1 MKNVLTLLAKRVAI
15 TLGLTTAVSA
25 ADTAIQNKIHRS
37 GISTLKFWK
46 KQMKDVMEI
55 AKYFKGSGLLDKG
68 VNRTIKNEVK
78 EQNRGFPGV
87 LAATLGDNL
96 LVNIIADNG
105 KTPGQAVIIAGKGTT
120 RVGQDL

>member
-15 TLGLTTAVSA
+15 ALGLTTAVSA

-37 GISTLKFWK
+37 EISTLKFSK

-55 AKYFKGSGLLDKG
+55 AKYFKGSGILDKG
-68 VNRTIKNEVK
+68 VSRTIKNEVK
-78 EQNRGFPGV
+78 EQNRGFLGV

-96 LVNIIADNG
+96 LANIIADSG
-105 KTPGQAVIIAGKGTT
+105 KTPGQAVIIAGKGAT